1 MNCPYYKKRCSIS
14 ITGLQHKRLT
24 VHHSGKD
31 VAELKCSDID
41 DDDGSVKS
49 CICFRVEFDSSL
61 EIMHIHINNNRN
73 YQ

>member
-14 ITGLQHKRLT
+14 VTGLQHKRPT

-31 VAELKCSDID
+31 VAELKCSEI
-41 DDDGSVKS
+41 DDGSVKS
-49 CICFRVEFDSSL
+49 YICFRVEFDSSL